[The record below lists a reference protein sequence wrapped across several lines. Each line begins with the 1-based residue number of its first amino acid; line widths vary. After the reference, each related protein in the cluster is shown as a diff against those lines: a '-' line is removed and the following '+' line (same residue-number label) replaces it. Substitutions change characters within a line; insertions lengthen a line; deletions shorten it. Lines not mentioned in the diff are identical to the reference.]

1 MFKSVIVPDL
11 KTLMQTPEPLVPV
24 ESWGR
29 GEGSVSPV
37 LGLPPTS
44 LRNPLK
50 SNTCDIMHVDIGCSS
65 SLRLHFTPK
74 GEAGGADSEPPDQ
87 SGCCRTL
94 LLPVA
99 AHLPQAQHSTG
110 LEVNWELFTCERLL
124 KAAGLILLSIGASS
138 MQLDAGK
145 QRVVVWGALKLPR
158 GHLLLLKPVP
168 FVAKACCYFGILNLS
183 YPKHGAAATKVCS

>member
-1 MFKSVIVPDL
+1 MFKMFKSVVVPDL

-44 LRNPLK
+44 LRLPLK

-74 GEAGGADSEPPDQ
+74 REAGGADSEPPDQ

-99 AHLPQAQHSTG
+99 ELSTPPPGSALHWLGGKLGIVHLWETTEGCWPDSPQHRCF
-110 LEVNWELFTCERLL
+110 LH
-124 KAAGLILLSIGASS
+124 AAWC
-138 MQLDAGK
+138 
-145 QRVVVWGALKLPR
+145 R
-158 GHLLLLKPVP
+158 
-168 FVAKACCYFGILNLS
+168 
-183 YPKHGAAATKVCS
+183 